1 MKVKFSVIIVSI
13 FFTLFVTSTY
23 ADNWTVDLE
32 QSKLNFI
39 SIKKTHVAEV
49 HSFNQFQGKLDE
61 QGQFNLAIDLTS
73 VDTNINVRDNRL
85 RKFLFNTEKYAG
97 ATLVASIDNTVDDL
111 KNSQSKLL
119 SLDAILNLHGQE
131 KEIQLK
137 LLITKISDNKLLVI
151 SAEPALLNVS
161 DFALVA
167 GVEKLREL
175 AKLPSISYVVPVTF
189 QLLLTRGF

>member
-1 MKVKFSVIIVSI
+1 MVRFLISI
-13 FFTLFVTSTY
+13 FFTLFVMSSY
-23 ADNWTVDLE
+23 ASSWTIDLE

-39 SIKKTHVAEV
+39 SIKKVHVAEV
-49 HSFNQFQGKLDE
+49 HRFNQFQGELDE

-73 VDTNINVRDNRL
+73 VDTNIEVRDNRL
-85 RKFLFNTEKYAG
+85 REFLFDTEKYAT
-97 ATLVASIDNTVDDL
+97 ATLTASIDSTELDKLAVA
-111 KNSQSKLL
+111 QSKSL
-119 SLDAILNLHGQE
+119 SLDAILKLHGQE
-131 KEIQLK
+131 KVMQLK
-137 LLITKISDNKLLVI
+137 LLITKISDNELLVI
-151 SAEPALLNVS
+151 SSQPVLLNVS